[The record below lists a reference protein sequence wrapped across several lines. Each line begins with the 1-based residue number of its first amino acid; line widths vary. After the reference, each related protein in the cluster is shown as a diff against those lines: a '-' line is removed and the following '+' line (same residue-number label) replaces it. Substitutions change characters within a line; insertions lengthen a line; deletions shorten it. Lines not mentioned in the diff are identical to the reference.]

1 MWFCE
6 FSRRS
11 RGNLC
16 GLRIK
21 QESHASASMPN
32 MLRGSHI
39 SDARR
44 NLVGFI
50 RALLAS
56 RGETAMSTP
65 RDEAKFDIN
74 DPHYLGICKQD
85 CEICAGKSESVE
97 PTPSPE
103 QFWEN
108 GTFVKID
115 KLGLTYEEYCG
126 VFEFAQAYADMVSK
140 PLRDELAHV
149 DKLYYEMEA
158 KWVNELLT
166 VSNEIGALRARIS
179 ELERE

>member
-1 MWFCE
+1 
-6 FSRRS
+6 
-11 RGNLC
+11 
-16 GLRIK
+16 
-21 QESHASASMPN
+21 
-32 MLRGSHI
+32 
-39 SDARR
+39 
-44 NLVGFI
+44 
-50 RALLAS
+50 
-56 RGETAMSTP
+56 MSTP

-140 PLRDELAHV
+140 PLRESLKDAHFALGELASGF
-149 DKLYYEMEA
+149 
-158 KWVNELLT
+158 NEEN
-166 VSNEIGALRARIS
+166 SKLRARIS
-179 ELERE
+179 ELELKLGEEKRRSEALLNLGAGAELRTEFS